1 MNKLTK
7 WTGVVAAV
15 LLAATSFSLAGCGGG
30 NNDKNSVKKYTV
42 DFETNGGSEIASQQV
57 EEGGKATKPED
68 PTKTDYVFQRLVQR
82 RGSGNRLRFRN
93 GNRDFGYHDL
103 RELGVL
109 RGHVDCE
116 FLLELRG
123 RSRGSVF
130 VQGNSGTIPACRIPG
145 APARDGFYFGGWY
158 SEDGSAAYSSMKK
171 YTGDQNFYAKM
182 AADFYL

>member
-68 PTKTDYVFQRLVQR
+68 PTKTDYVFSGLVQR
-82 RGSGNRLRFRN
+82 RGSGN
-93 GNRDFGYHDL
+93 
-103 RELGVL
+103 
-109 RGHVDCE
+109 
-116 FLLELRG
+116 
-123 RSRGSVF
+123 
-130 VQGNSGTIPACRIPG
+130 
-145 APARDGFYFGGWY
+145 
-158 SEDGSAAYSSMKK
+158 
-171 YTGDQNFYAKM
+171 
-182 AADFYL
+182 